1 MAQRRPRSTRVPRRT
16 LLPPLPRQVHLI
28 KRRLSTLAP
37 GMDIFLDVDN
47 LQEFGSL
54 ADEVAASDVVLLFLS
69 RGYFAS
75 KACE

>member
-1 MAQRRPRSTRVPRRT
+1 
-16 LLPPLPRQVHLI
+16 
-28 KRRLSTLAP
+28 
-37 GMDIFLDVDN
+37 MDIFLDVDD
-47 LQEFGSL
+47 LQEFGCL